1 MTVSLDAWGEAVQ
14 LRKTRKSEGGE
25 HDIALRRDVSSQDS
39 QQIISNTE
47 LALRGWRGLES
58 HPRARVE
65 ALGGAGGMRRG
76 MKNKRRKSKA
86 EG

>member
-1 MTVSLDAWGEAVQ
+1 MGRSSAAEKNKEVRGERDV
-14 LRKTRKSEGGE
+14 
-25 HDIALRRDVSSQDS
+25 ALRRDVSSQDS

-65 ALGGAGGMRRG
+65 ALGGAAGGGGMRRG